1 MGFLASAR
9 REQSAMGTESLAW
22 FLIVIAVFGLIVGAI
37 GRLLVP
43 GGSRLGLVETMG
55 AGIAGALIGGF
66 VGRLLL
72 GPGLTQGWI
81 WVLSILG
88 AALVVALVSRRG
100 GAGSWAPRRRLMSER
115 VYDEPVR
122 TYDEPVRTYDE
133 PVRTY
138 DDGHRPYRSSHRSWM
153 PRRLMGRG
161 DGGRRLGGLGGVGR
175 SYGAPPRRRGRFF

>member
-1 MGFLASAR
+1 
-9 REQSAMGTESLAW
+9 MGTESLAW

-43 GGSRLGLVETMG
+43 GATRLSLVETMG
-55 AGIAGALIGGF
+55 AGVAGAIIGGF

-100 GAGSWAPRRRLMSER
+100 GAGSFHHPRRRLMSER
-115 VYDEPVR
+115 AYDEPVR
-122 TYDEPVRTYDE
+122 TYDEPVVADRRD
-133 PVRTY
+133 
-138 DDGHRPYRSSHRSWM
+138 RPYRNSHRGWT
-153 PRRLMGRG
+153 PRRLMGRSYG
-161 DGGRRLGGLGGVGR
+161 DRKVGGVGGVGR
-175 SYGAPPRRRGRFF
+175 SYGAPGRRRRRFF

>member
-1 MGFLASAR
+1 MGFLAAPR

-43 GGSRLGLVETMG
+43 GATRLSLVETMG
-55 AGIAGALIGGF
+55 AGVAGAVIGGF

-88 AALVVALVSRRG
+88 AALVVAVVSRRG
-100 GAGSWAPRRRLMSER
+100 GAGSWHRPRRRLRSDR
-115 VYDEPVR
+115 A
-122 TYDEPVRTYDE
+122 
-133 PVRTY
+133 Y
-138 DDGHRPYRSSHRSWM
+138 DDYDDRRGYGASHRGYEASDRSAGM
-153 PRRLMGRG
+153 SRRGWSPSGLMGRARGGQARMG
-161 DGGRRLGGLGGVGR
+161 DVDR
-175 SYGAPPRRRGRFF
+175 SYGAPARRRRRFF